1 MPETLGQALDQ
12 WKGQTNLKAVVARLS
27 SSAVSPIWLVYLPVA
42 TLDAPGSS
50 VTAWLMAA
58 TAVPMIDSV
67 SSPMTKIAASFGLI
81 AVTPW
86 TATGI
91 ELFYTSDSGY
101 ARFESGF
108 LVAHARINPGYA
120 PIRSL
125 LIIGFPDAIS

>member
-1 MPETLGQALDQ
+1 
-12 WKGQTNLKAVVARLS
+12 
-27 SSAVSPIWLVYLPVA
+27 
-42 TLDAPGSS
+42 
-50 VTAWLMAA
+50 
-58 TAVPMIDSV
+58 MIDRV

-108 LVAHARINPGYA
+108 LVSHARINPAYA
-120 PIRSL
+120 PIRGT
-125 LIIGFPDAIS
+125 LIIGFLYAVS

>member
-1 MPETLGQALDQ
+1 
-12 WKGQTNLKAVVARLS
+12 
-27 SSAVSPIWLVYLPVA
+27 
-42 TLDAPGSS
+42 
-50 VTAWLMAA
+50 
-58 TAVPMIDSV
+58 MIDSV

-108 LVAHARINPGYA
+108 LASHARINSDNP
-120 PIRSL
+120 PIHNPR
-125 LIIGFPDAIS
+125 IIGFLDAIS